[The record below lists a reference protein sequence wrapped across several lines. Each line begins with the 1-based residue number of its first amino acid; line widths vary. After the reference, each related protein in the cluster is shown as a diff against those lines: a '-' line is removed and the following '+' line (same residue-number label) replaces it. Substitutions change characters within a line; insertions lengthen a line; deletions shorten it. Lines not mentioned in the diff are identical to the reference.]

1 MNSSLPMRY
10 TIILIPLLAAQSQ
23 AGLLPLGEHVD
34 IRFEWK
40 NGTWSCKAAT
50 PNTEHNPQSVSLSL
64 GDKPYVSGNP
74 SNSGAR
80 HTQPASAAFA
90 FTGVPAG
97 NPLWIAVQGTPGAG
111 EAWPGFDNN
120 QSGIFGSYIPNDTRV
135 SQTTARPW
143 IKVSLVEHVAPHN
156 SNAHFSMWTSGSPP
170 KVWMSTFSNSSTNDY
185 HYAEGTHN
193 HINWGFNT
201 TGIHRDRLRA
211 SAFAGPGSSNPTG
224 FSEVHTFTFA
234 IGPFAQWQAQY
245 FDGNELEN
253 TSISGASADP
263 DQDGMNNL
271 IEFGFGL
278 NPRSGGSTPTATGLG
293 LPKMSLQS
301 ENGTSYEILTY
312 PRRRANSQ
320 IKPLLY
326 QPLFASDLAGPWVS
340 ENTITTTSNFPIEL
354 NHLNSIWE
362 QVIVTRPVGTTKPVR
377 GFSRVMLQN

>member
-1 MNSSLPMRY
+1 
-10 TIILIPLLAAQSQ
+10 
-23 AGLLPLGEHVD
+23 
-34 IRFEWK
+34 
-40 NGTWSCKAAT
+40 
-50 PNTEHNPQSVSLSL
+50 
-64 GDKPYVSGNP
+64 
-74 SNSGAR
+74 
-80 HTQPASAAFA
+80 
-90 FTGVPAG
+90 
-97 NPLWIAVQGTPGAG
+97 
-111 EAWPGFDNN
+111 
-120 QSGIFGSYIPNDTRV
+120 
-135 SQTTARPW
+135 
-143 IKVSLVEHVAPHN
+143 
-156 SNAHFSMWTSGSPP
+156 MWTSGPTP

-201 TGIHRDRLRA
+201 TGIHRVRLRA

-224 FSEVHTFTFA
+224 SSEVHTFTFA

-253 TSISGASADP
+253 TSISGVSADP

-340 ENTITTTSNFPIEL
+340 GNTMTTTSNFPIEL

-362 QVIVTRPVGTTKPVR
+362 LVIVTRPVGTTKPVR